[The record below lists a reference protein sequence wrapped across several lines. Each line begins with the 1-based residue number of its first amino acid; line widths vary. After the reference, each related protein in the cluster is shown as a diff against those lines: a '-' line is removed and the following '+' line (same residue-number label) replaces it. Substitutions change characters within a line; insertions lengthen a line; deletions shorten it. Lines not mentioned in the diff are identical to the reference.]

1 LFTHPRYPLNLESA
15 AAARASIIGGRVTK
29 RRVILATFHVC
40 KALGLFRLARRLTRS
55 DLRILCYHGFVL
67 DDEDRFRDSLFV
79 SRAFLDRR
87 MRYLRDLGYRVLPL
101 DEAVDRLSAGTLPRD
116 PVTITIDDG
125 FHSVHAVA
133 REVLGKYRFPSTLY
147 LTSYYFE
154 KATPIFQ
161 LAVDYMCWKSPRE
174 TADMSGLGIPAL
186 GDATALTLTPE
197 KRAWASREIFAHG
210 ADALDENGRVALS
223 QRLAECLDVDYGHIC
238 DSRML
243 SLVSPDEARRLEES
257 GMAIEMHTHRH
268 RFPDNPGAALAELQD
283 NRTVV
288 EPVIG
293 RRMTHFCYPS
303 GKWSHTHRPVLEK
316 EAIKSATT
324 CHAGLARKGANMLAL
339 PRILDDNRVSQIEF
353 EAEVSGFTDLLRRA
367 RGKSQT
373 PFLSPPSFVEWVGAA
388 PEMLVF
394 A

>member
-1 LFTHPRYPLNLESA
+1 MRRTKTRGTT
-15 AAARASIIGGRVTK
+15 RASNIKGKRVNK
-29 RRVILATFHVC
+29 RRVILATFHIC

-67 DDEDRFRDSLFV
+67 EDEDRFRESLFV
-79 SRAFLDRR
+79 SREFLDRR
-87 MRYLRDLGYRVLPL
+87 MRYLHELDYHVLPL
-101 DEAVDRLSAGTLPRD
+101 DEAIDGLNAGTLPPD

-133 REVLGKYRFPSTLY
+133 REVLGEYGYPSTLY

-161 LAVDYMCWKSPRE
+161 LAVDYMCWKSRRRR
-174 TADMSGLGIPAL
+174 ADLSRLGIPAL
-186 GDATALTLTPE
+186 ANATALDLTPDN
-197 KRAWASREIFAHG
+197 RAWASAQIFAY
-210 ADALDENGRVALS
+210 AAAEFDEAGRVALS
-223 QRLAECLDVDYGHIC
+223 QNLAESLGVDYDHIR
-238 DSRML
+238 DSRLL
-243 SLVSPDEARRLEES
+243 SLVSRDEARQLEDA

-268 RFPDNPGAALAELQD
+268 RFPDNPGAARAELRD
-283 NRTVV
+283 NRAAV

-293 RRMTHFCYPS
+293 RRMKHFCYPS
-303 GKWSHTHRPVLEK
+303 GKWSHTHRPVLEND
-316 EAIKSATT
+316 AIKSATT

-353 EAEVSGFTDLLRRA
+353 EAEVSGFTELLRRI
-367 RGKSQT
+367 RGKTQA
-373 PFLSPPSFVEWVGAA
+373 PLVSPPSFVEWVGVA